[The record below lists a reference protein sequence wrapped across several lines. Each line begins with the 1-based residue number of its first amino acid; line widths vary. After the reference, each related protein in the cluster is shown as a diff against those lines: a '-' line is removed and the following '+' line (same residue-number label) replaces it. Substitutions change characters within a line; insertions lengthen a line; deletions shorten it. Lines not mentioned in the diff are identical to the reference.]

1 MPDGPDFPDDDLDPD
16 PLSVIDLLD
25 RMESLVNQSRRVPLT
40 PNIVVNEEELLDTID
55 HIRVGL
61 PDEVKEARLLLEER
75 NVRLREASQQ
85 AEQIVAAAQER
96 ADRLTDDHEIARR
109 AAADA
114 EQMVSEARERSRRV
128 RYEADEYV
136 RDTMEELEGH
146 LGQALAT
153 VRKGLET
160 LAASRRPDADQ
171 EEPPRAG
178 RGRRRRVR

>member
-1 MPDGPDFPDDDLDPD
+1 MPDGPDFPDDDLEQEPA
-16 PLSVIDLLD
+16 SVIDLLD

-40 PNIVVNEEELLDTID
+40 PNIVVNEEDLLDAID

-75 NVRLREASQQ
+75 EARLREASQQ

-109 AAADA
+109 AAAEA
-114 EQMVSEARERSRRV
+114 EQMVSEARDRSRRM
-128 RYEADEYV
+128 RREAEDYV
-136 RDTMEELEGH
+136 RDTMEELDGH

-153 VRKGLET
+153 VRKGLDS
-160 LAASRRPDADQ
+160 LAASRRP
-171 EEPPRAG
+171 EEGTEEEARG
-178 RGRRRRVR
+178 GRRRRRGAR